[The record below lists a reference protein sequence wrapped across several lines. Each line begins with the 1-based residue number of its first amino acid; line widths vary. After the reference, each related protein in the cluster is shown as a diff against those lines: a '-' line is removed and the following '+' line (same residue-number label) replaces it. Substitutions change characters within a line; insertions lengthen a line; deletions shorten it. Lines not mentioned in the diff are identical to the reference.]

1 MILNFLL
8 AQQEKYEPLGIIG
21 EEGGFGPWAQ
31 KILDNAQPEILLAD
45 IISNILGAM
54 TIGAGIWF
62 LFQAIIAGYNYLS
75 AGGDKTK
82 IEASGR
88 RLTNSLIG
96 IAIVVAA
103 YGLIALLGTFLGVDF
118 LNIADLIGIITPTK

>member
-1 MILNFLL
+1 MLNILLTD
-8 AQQEKYEPLGIIG
+8 KDLGTIG
-21 EEGGFGPWAQ
+21 KGEGFGPWTQ
-31 KILDNAQPEILLAD
+31 KIIGGAEPSTIMTN
-45 IISNILGAM
+45 IISNAIGAM

-96 IAIVVAA
+96 IAVVVAA
-103 YGLIALLGTFLGVDF
+103 YGILALLGTFLGIKF
-118 LNIADLIGIITPTK
+118 LEVGSLIKLITPGQ

>member
-1 MILNFLL
+1 MSSGTNTCCLVFLL
-8 AQQEKYEPLGIIG
+8 PPKSIELLLFPVPVQSLFPLVVHHKL
-21 EEGGFGPWAQ
+21 WR
-31 KILDNAQPEILLAD
+31 
-45 IISNILGAM
+45 
-54 TIGAGIWF
+54 IWF

-96 IAIVVAA
+96 MAIVVAA
-103 YGLIALLGTFLGVDF
+103 YGLLGLMGKFLGVNFLEINDF
-118 LNIADLIGIITPTK
+118 IKKITPGQ

>member
-1 MILNFLL
+1 MIINTLL
-8 AQQEKYEPLGIIG
+8 ADKPLGIIG
-21 EEGGFGPWAQ
+21 ENGGFGPWAQ
-31 KILDNAQPEILLAD
+31 KIIGGTQPEFLLRD
-45 IISNILGAM
+45 LITNILGAM

-118 LNIADLIGIITPTK
+118 LNIAKVIQTITP